1 MMDPQAIKISLHDE
15 SGGYEISPARVPLTV
30 LRNFSKDVDELLRG
44 GVSTNEPAAL
54 DVAVLAGSLAFL
66 TPPLSDVGLL
76 RDLRHLATSE
86 LLDGL
91 DVKRREVIER
101 WQKTAQGAR
110 KAVFKIAA
118 PFLEKPVVINSAS
131 DYRSD
136 DADQWVRVERY
147 IQGEVVDI
155 GGIGKPNAHIKLPD
169 GTSLKVESA
178 REVFRDDKVN
188 RLYKIAMVRITA
200 DYNVVTRQYR
210 NARLIGFE
218 EHQQSLD
225 EQAFERFTQRGAKA
239 WKDVPAASGWVDA
252 LRGSDV

>member
-1 MMDPQAIKISLHDE
+1 MDPQAIEISIRDE
-15 SGGYEISPARVPLTV
+15 SGGYEISPARMPLTV
-30 LRNFSKDVDELLRG
+30 LRNFSKDVDDLLRG
-44 GVSTNEPAAL
+44 ALPNGESANL
-54 DVAVLAGSLAFL
+54 DVAVVTGSFALRTTPL
-66 TPPLSDVGLL
+66 TDTGLL
-76 RDLRHLATSE
+76 RDLQHLAQSE
-86 LLDGL
+86 LLDGV
-91 DVKRREVIER
+91 DAKRREVIER
-101 WQKTAQGAR
+101 WQKLARGTR

-118 PFLEKPVVINSAS
+118 PFLEKSVVINSAS

-178 REVFRDDKVN
+178 REVFRDDKIN

-210 NARLIGFE
+210 CARLIGFE

-225 EQAFERFTQRGAKA
+225 EQALEKLTQRGAKA
-239 WKDVPAASGWVDA
+239 WKDVPAASAWVDA
-252 LRGSDV
+252 LRGSAV

>member
-1 MMDPQAIKISLHDE
+1 MEAQPIEISLHDA
-15 SGGYEISPARVPLTV
+15 SGGYEISPARVPLAV
-30 LRNFSKDVDELLRG
+30 LRSFSKDVDDLLRG
-44 GVSTNEPAAL
+44 RASGSESPDL
-54 DVAVLAGSLAFL
+54 DVSVVTGSFALRTAPLA
-66 TPPLSDVGLL
+66 DIGLM
-76 RDLRHLATSE
+76 RDLKHLAASE
-86 LLDGL
+86 LLDVL
-91 DVKRREVIER
+91 DARRREVIER
-101 WQKTAQGAR
+101 WQKMAHGAR

-118 PFLEKPVVINSAS
+118 PFLERPVVISSAS
-131 DYRSD
+131 DYRAD

-169 GTSLKVESA
+169 GTSLKVESV

-210 NARLIGFE
+210 SARLIGFE

-225 EQAFERFTQRGAKA
+225 ELALERLTQRGAKA
-239 WKDVPAASGWVDA
+239 WKDVPDASAWVDS
-252 LRGSDV
+252 LRGSAF